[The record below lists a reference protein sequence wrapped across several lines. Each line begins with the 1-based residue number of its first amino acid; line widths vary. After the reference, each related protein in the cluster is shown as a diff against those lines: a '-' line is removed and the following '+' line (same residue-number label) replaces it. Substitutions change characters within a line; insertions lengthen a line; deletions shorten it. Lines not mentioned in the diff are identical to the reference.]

1 MLLCISKLYIAKTSL
16 NRRLHSLDK
25 QLSTVS
31 TVKTAQES
39 LLESRKIETLSVKK
53 RFKISSSFTK
63 IFWNWKYHMSWKS
76 LINNQPNEVGD
87 LRLLAG

>member
-16 NRRLHSLDK
+16 NRRLHLLDK

-31 TVKTAQES
+31 FVKTAQES

-53 RFKISSSFTK
+53 RLRISSSFTK
-63 IFWNWKYHMSWKS
+63 IF
-76 LINNQPNEVGD
+76 
-87 LRLLAG
+87 